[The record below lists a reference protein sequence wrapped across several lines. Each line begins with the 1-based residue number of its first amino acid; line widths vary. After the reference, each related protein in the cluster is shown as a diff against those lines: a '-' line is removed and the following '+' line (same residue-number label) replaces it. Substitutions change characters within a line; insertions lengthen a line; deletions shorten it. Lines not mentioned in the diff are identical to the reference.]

1 MCAEELS
8 SKYFLATA
16 TTGFIP
22 CISCKKRFNLENS
35 DQDKL
40 SEMPSIIV
48 PSITLDGQDD
58 GVRPPSDEKVDS
70 DKFTGFRRHKI
81 LSGVGHNVP
90 QEAPEI
96 FANAILELY
105 SHNQNL

>member
-1 MCAEELS
+1 LKS
-8 SKYFLATA
+8 F
-16 TTGFIP
+16 
-22 CISCKKRFNLENS
+22 ENS
-35 DQDKL
+35 AFVDVVIHSYRHRFGLSKSDPKYKSIQDKL